1 MVSHLNFFCLHW
13 SHCHCHCCCL
23 HYYCC
28 LAQWGYPGLPCKE
41 KKWRLVSLTYRVPA
55 VLRTK
60 ESFQQFMWQKKQLL
74 HHHPWL
80 CKGTISYLKK
90 RKAPKRRYTDLLLF
104 FIDCEICH
112 YSLGKALTNRQA
124 EGTCQ
129 LHHLNGQS
137 RVLRCFCSV
146 HKLLQQFTSVKES
159 KLNVPNSLFS
169 PYQRH
174 ILCMQVFPSMYVD
187 AAFVCSALVSQKVS
201 DPLENWTL
209 VLGKSK

>member
-1 MVSHLNFFCLHW
+1 MVFGISDIYSPSSFKNK
-13 SHCHCHCCCL
+13 
-23 HYYCC
+23 
-28 LAQWGYPGLPCKE
+28 GKLPTVHVTE
-41 KKWRLVSLTYRVPA
+41 ETTITSPP
-55 VLRTK
+55 
-60 ESFQQFMWQKKQLL
+60 Q
-74 HHHPWL
+74 L

-104 FIDCEICH
+104 FVDCEICH

-159 KLNVPNSLFS
+159 KLNVPNSLFPPLS
-169 PYQRH
+169 KTYFTHASVSLHFCR
-174 ILCMQVFPSMYVD
+174 
-187 AAFVCSALVSQKVS
+187 CSICVQC
-201 DPLENWTL
+201 PC
-209 VLGKSK
+209 